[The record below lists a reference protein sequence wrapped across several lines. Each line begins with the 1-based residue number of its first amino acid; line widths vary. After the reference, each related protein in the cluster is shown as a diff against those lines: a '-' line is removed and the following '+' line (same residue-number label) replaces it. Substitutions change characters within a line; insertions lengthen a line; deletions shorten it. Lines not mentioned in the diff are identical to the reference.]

1 MALVGFEFGTHPQQY
16 IIDPFCGLRLSP
28 ELSAAA
34 AASRPYVGPLHVDVV
49 ELKIAFVAKD
59 GHSENTRHRNPGATL
74 ESLGG
79 LFLPK
84 AEWVN
89 PT

>member
-1 MALVGFEFGTHPQQY
+1 MALVSFEFGAYPQQY
-16 IIDPFCGLRLSP
+16 IIDSFCGLGLSP
-28 ELSAAA
+28 ELSAA

-49 ELKIAFVAKD
+49 ELKISFVAKD
-59 GHSENTRHRNPGATL
+59 GHSENTCHRNPGRTL

-79 LFLPK
+79 LFLLK
-84 AEWVN
+84 AESVN